1 MRLEEKIAQA
11 LLKRQKTLSIAES
24 CTGGLL
30 THRLTN
36 ISGSSGFL
44 MATIVSYSNESKV
57 KLLKV
62 PAQLIKNHGA
72 VSLPVAQNMAEGV
85 RKLLNTDFGISI
97 TGIAGPTGGTPQK
110 PVGLTFIGISTRR
123 KTICQQHIFK
133 GSRLR
138 VKEQAAERALELLLK
153 LIEHR

>member
-1 MRLEEKIAQA
+1 MRLEEKIAKA
-11 LLKRQKTLSIAES
+11 LMTGQKTLSVAES

-44 MATIVSYSNESKV
+44 MATVVSYSNASKI
-57 KLLKV
+57 KILKV
-62 PAQLIKNHGA
+62 PSSLIKKHGA
-72 VSLPVAQNMAEGV
+72 VSLPVAKSMAQGV
-85 RKLLNTDFGISI
+85 RRLLNTDFGVSI

-110 PVGLTFIGISTRR
+110 PVGLTFIGIASRQ
-123 KTICQQHIFK
+123 KTICDQVIFK

-138 VKEQAAERALELLLK
+138 VKEQAADRALELLKKFLP
-153 LIEHR
+153 